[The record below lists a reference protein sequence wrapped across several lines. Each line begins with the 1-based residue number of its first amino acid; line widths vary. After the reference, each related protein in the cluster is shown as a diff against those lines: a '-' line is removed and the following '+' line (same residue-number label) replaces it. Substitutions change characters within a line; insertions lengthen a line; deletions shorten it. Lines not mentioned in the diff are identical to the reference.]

1 MTAPNTPKRN
11 QNTSQRAGSGESR
24 AQVQQ
29 SRQPVHNERRPSAD
43 NLPSDQTA
51 PEQEYSDYLLDYDE
65 NDAALNAKI
74 PDVLLDA
81 PVVKLSNLDFELN
94 DLRARVSLFAKVLD
108 LVELS
113 VGIDAFL
120 GKVKLTIESIEVQ
133 ALLKVRLDNV
143 TAILDRVLTTVDR
156 NPQIVHE
163 LVRGVSSAVEDVG
176 EGAGQLV
183 GEGASEAL
191 SDIGSGAGS
200 AVEDVG
206 AGAGE
211 AVEDVGEGAGSA
223 VADVGDGAGE
233 AVDEVG
239 KGAAQVA
246 GQAGQV
252 AQGATEATG
261 QTARQAHETAGQAT
275 DRAGQSARG
284 EVQDE
289 VKATPSAERLAQR
302 LGVDLST
309 VEGTGAGG
317 HITVKDVRSAAQR
330 G

>member
-1 MTAPNTPKRN
+1 MTAQNPQKKRN
-11 QNTSQRAGSGESR
+11 QDPSQRTSDRQSG
-24 AQVQQ
+24 AQATQTPQ
-29 SRQPVHNERRPSAD
+29 SVHNDEQHPSAD
-43 NLPSDQTA
+43 NLPSHQTA

-65 NDAALNAKI
+65 DDAALNAKT

-81 PVVKLSNLDFELN
+81 PVVKLNNLDFELD
-94 DLRARVSLFAKVLD
+94 DLRAKVSLFAKVLD

-120 GKVKLTIESIEVQ
+120 GRVKLNIESIEVQ

-143 TAILDRVLTTVDR
+143 TRILDRVLTTVDR

-176 EGAGQLV
+176 ESTGQMV
-183 GEGASEAL
+183 GEGAKEAL
-191 SDIGSGAGS
+191 SDIGAGAGS

-206 AGAGE
+206 EGASE

-223 VADVGDGAGE
+223 VEDVGQGAGQAAQEVAQDASE

-239 KGAAQVA
+239 QGAGQAA

-252 AQGATEATG
+252 AQGATD
-261 QTARQAHETAGQAT
+261 Q
-275 DRAGQSARG
+275 AGQSTQGAPR

-302 LGVDLST
+302 LGVALSK
-309 VEGTGAGG
+309 VEGTGVGG
-317 HITVKDVRSAAQR
+317 RITVRDVRSAAQV